1 MDVRHGKVEL
11 RETELGRL
19 LTAQRE
25 TEARL
30 SSLRES
36 QSRLLQELH
45 NAQSSEIDLFKVGLL
60 RLNLL
65 EVNACIDST
74 SLELASRSQEV
85 KKKSVELIE
94 AKQSE
99 ETLEILK
106 RKRHEVYVA
115 EQLQIESRAL
125 DDIYIAQAFRN
136 QVNDI
141 AFTLRHPHCCN

>member
-1 MDVRHGKVEL
+1 MTLKFSLQNVLDVRHGKVEL
-11 RETELGRL
+11 RETELSKL
-19 LTAQRE
+19 MTAQRE

-30 SSLRES
+30 SSLRAA

-65 EVNACIDST
+65 EVNACIDSA
-74 SLELASRSQEV
+74 SLELASRNQEV
-85 KKKSVELIE
+85 KKKRIELIE
-94 AKQSE
+94 ARQSE

-106 RKRHEVYVA
+106 RKRHEVYMA
-115 EQLQIESRAL
+115 EQLQIESKAL

-136 QVNDI
+136 QQQG
-141 AFTLRHPHCCN
+141 A